1 VGVAKNAGKT
11 TALGRWSDE
20 IATRAVRAG
29 LVSIGVDGESRDAV
43 FGVDKPPVPVARG
56 SWVVAGA
63 EALRR
68 SSARFE
74 LVEGLGCSTP
84 LGAVYLARTID
95 DGEVVLGGIRH
106 REDLLDARR
115 AMRAAAKADAP
126 LHILVDGA
134 YGRSVAADGRVADEV
149 VIATGAVV
157 ADTPDGVVDATE
169 RLVEC
174 ISLDGPE
181 SRMREV
187 AERAESEGRAL
198 FTTADRAVPMP
209 ESSAL
214 LGLPAARGDWPDGT
228 TGVAIP
234 GAVTD
239 GVIEELIR
247 RDEAGRTLVVMA
259 PASIHTSAEAWRA
272 LRDTDWEVRAL
283 HPVTLVG
290 IAANPV
296 DPTGG
301 NLARDDLLAALS
313 ARWPSVPIFDAL
325 RS

>member
-1 VGVAKNAGKT
+1 MPLGSVEGIGPGAQVQATGDPLT
-11 TALGRWSDE
+11 IQCGEGLLGRVLD
-20 IATRAVRAG
+20 
-29 LVSIGVDGESRDAV
+29 
-43 FGVDKPPVPVARG
+43 
-56 SWVVAGA
+56 
-63 EALRR
+63 
-68 SSARFE
+68 
-74 LVEGLGCSTP
+74 GLGRP
-84 LGAVYLARTID
+84 ID
-95 DGEVVLGGIRH
+95 GG
-106 REDLLDARR
+106 
-115 AMRAAAKADAP
+115 
-126 LHILVDGA
+126 
-134 YGRSVAADGRVADEV
+134 S
-149 VIATGAVV
+149 
-157 ADTPDGVVDATE
+157 
-169 RLVEC
+169 
-174 ISLDGPE
+174 SLEGPE